1 VSIYCC
7 VVSET
12 PGALERVA
20 RACSPRVDPVTD
32 RAVLFDAGG
41 LGRAIGPPEVI
52 AREVATMAAAEGLTV
67 HVAIASSMTAA
78 WILAQACHGITVA
91 LSDGAGEPL
100 APLPL
105 RWLETLAD
113 LDGRDARPGTV
124 RRSRDHRRLLTRLY
138 ADRCAILRQWG
149 LATVGDVAR
158 LDRADLHAR
167 LGPGGVRLHQAAR
180 GEDARP
186 LGTAADARPF
196 VERIELE
203 WPIDGLEP
211 LAFVLARPTAAL
223 CAALERA
230 DRGAVT
236 VTTTFGLVTRELHT
250 RVLHLPTPLDDAAV
264 LRTLVLLDLEAHPPS
279 AAIDVIELTVEPAP
293 RRILQR
299 SLLDRAGA
307 SPEEMATLVARLGA
321 LMGETRVG
329 HPILLDTDDARA
341 VAMAPWPIGEVAVG
355 ARTTPERKGPQGP
368 VLALRRFRL
377 PIAARVTVVQGAP
390 ARVVPAARDL
400 QGGDVVHRAGPWR
413 TSGHWWTSDQTAW
426 DRDEWD
432 VELTD
437 GAVYRL
443 ARDRAT
449 GAWVIEGLL
458 D

>member
-1 VSIYCC
+1 MSDA
-7 VVSET
+7 
-12 PGALERVA
+12 PGPLERVA

-32 RAVLFDAGG
+32 RGVVFDARG
-41 LGRAIGPPEVI
+41 LGRAIGPPDVM
-52 AREVATMAAAEGLTV
+52 AREVTRMAAAEGLTV
-67 HVAIASSMTAA
+67 HVAIAPSMTAA
-78 WILAQACHGITVA
+78 WILAQACHGVTVA
-91 LSDGAGEPL
+91 LSDGTGESL
-100 APLPL
+100 AALPL

-124 RRSRDHRRLLTRLY
+124 RPSRDHRRLLTRLY
-138 ADRCAILRQWG
+138 ADRCAILTAWG
-149 LATVGDVAR
+149 LATIGDVAR
-158 LDRADLHAR
+158 LDRADVHAR
-167 LGPGGVRLHQAAR
+167 LGPGGVRLHQAAC

-186 LGTAADARPF
+186 LGPAAEARPF
-196 VERIELE
+196 VERVELE
-203 WPIDGLEP
+203 WPIDGLKP
-211 LAFVLARPTAAL
+211 LAFVLARPAAAL
-223 CAALERA
+223 CAALARA

-236 VTTTFGLVTRELHT
+236 VTTTFGLVTREWHT

-264 LRTLVLLDLEAHPPS
+264 LRTLVLLDLEAHPPP
-279 AAIDVIELTVEPAP
+279 AAIDVIELAVEPAP

-329 HPILLDTDDARA
+329 HPILLDTEDARA
-341 VAMAPWPIGEVAVG
+341 VAMAPWPRGDAGG
-355 ARTTPERKGPQGP
+355 ARMAPVRPRPQGP

-377 PIAARVTVVQGAP
+377 PIAARVTVSQGAP

-413 TSGHWWTSDQTAW
+413 TSGRWWTSDRTAW

-432 VELTD
+432 LELTD
-437 GAVYRL
+437 GVVYRL
-443 ARDRAT
+443 ARDRTT
-449 GAWVIEGLL
+449 GVWVIEGLL

>member
-52 AREVATMAAAEGLTV
+52 AREVARMAAADGLTV
-67 HVAIASSMTAA
+67 HVAIAPSMTAA
-78 WILAQACHGITVA
+78 WILAQACHGITVTLA
-91 LSDGAGEPL
+91 NGPGGPL
-100 APLPL
+100 AALPL

-113 LDGRDARPGTV
+113 LDGRDEKPGTV

-138 ADRCAILRQWG
+138 ADRCAILTQWG
-149 LATVGDVAR
+149 LATMSDLAR
-158 LDRADLHAR
+158 LDRADIHAR

-186 LGTAADARPF
+186 LGPAADARPF

-211 LAFVLARPTAAL
+211 LAFVLARPAAAL
-223 CAALERA
+223 CGALERA

-250 RVLHLPTPLDDAAV
+250 RVLHLPTPLDDAAA
-264 LRTLVLLDLEAHPPS
+264 LRTLVLLDLEAHPPP

-329 HPILLDTDDARA
+329 QPILLDTEDARP
-341 VAMAPWPIGEVAVG
+341 VAMAPWPIGDAAG
-355 ARTTPERKGPQGP
+355 ARTTPAPKSPQGP

-377 PIAARVTVVQGAP
+377 PIAACVTVSQGAP
-390 ARVVPAARDL
+390 ARVAPAARHL

-432 VELTD
+432 LELTD

-449 GAWVIEGLL
+449 GAWVIEGLF